1 MKWHNEMIYEN
12 TLTESDVIYLVFVS
26 IILEDPR
33 FLGSHKCPRP
43 QIHCNAVTLSCLW
56 SK

>member
-26 IILEDPR
+26 IILEDPVSSAHTSVP
-33 FLGSHKCPRP
+33 GPRYT
-43 QIHCNAVTLSCLW
+43 VML
-56 SK
+56 

>member
-26 IILEDPR
+26 IILEDDPVSSAHTSVPGPR
-33 FLGSHKCPRP
+33 YTVML
-43 QIHCNAVTLSCLW
+43 
-56 SK
+56 